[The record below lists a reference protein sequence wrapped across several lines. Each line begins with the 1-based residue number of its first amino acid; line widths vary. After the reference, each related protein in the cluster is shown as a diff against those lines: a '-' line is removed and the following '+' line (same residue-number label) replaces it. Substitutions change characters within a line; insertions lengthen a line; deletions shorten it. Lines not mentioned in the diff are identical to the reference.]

1 MRLALKSPAFCKTEH
16 GLALFRR
23 DELRVQGEH
32 FDAPRDDVFYRP
44 AGSVVASPKL
54 KVLKII
60 AGFVPS
66 ASVVDGFGRKQGAS
80 EKFLH
85 DVPMLQNL
93 LSGFAWT
100 SGNADHHVASLNA
113 AGHLSSA
120 EPFMKLG
127 ALVSRLAFGAAK
139 FLLRVELGVPIA
151 TAVSPARHI
160 RPALL
165 THKRLVC
172 FGFLPTT
179 NATAF
184 AGAIER
190 VAPMFLAICGKVGP
204 HHREWSGAY
213 RAPEVDRRI
222 ACGWHRP
229 SEPVCAPASK
239 TAIGSTAL
247 RIAFVASEWLS
258 ASFARHLDRHCSTSW
273 SDNQGIA
280 RHLVVVK

>member
-1 MRLALKSPAFCKTEH
+1 
-16 GLALFRR
+16 
-23 DELRVQGEH
+23 
-32 FDAPRDDVFYRP
+32 
-44 AGSVVASPKL
+44 
-54 KVLKII
+54 
-60 AGFVPS
+60 
-66 ASVVDGFGRKQGAS
+66 VVDGFGRKQGAS

-190 VAPMFLAICGKVGP
+190 
-204 HHREWSGAY
+204 
-213 RAPEVDRRI
+213 RI